1 MHKATPLLG
10 IERVQKVTPGHGK
23 IPPITMLQDKIYNDL
38 MFQLL

>member
-10 IERVQKVTPGHGK
+10 IERLQKVTPGHGK
-23 IPPITMLQDKIYNDL
+23 ISPITMLQDKIYSDL